1 MAKVSGINFIKED
14 EVKTMP
20 MAPME
25 VTKALIVNKDTGVKR
40 DAYSAQVKFD
50 YYSSFKFP
58 SGITSDDYAL
68 IHYHSKRKKHD
79 DQFVVQAHV
88 RIVETKWP
96 EREGRKARS
105 TYMIQIYLNNNLKWE
120 FDITSTQ
127 FLNAFLQGLSE
138 GDIEKVYS
146 PVERIPFSSEEK
158 EEPKAAEDLQG
169 LPPEEANASEGE
181 DPNKLPF

>member
-1 MAKVSGINFIKED
+1 
-14 EVKTMP
+14 
-20 MAPME
+20 
-25 VTKALIVNKDTGVKR
+25 
-40 DAYSAQVKFD
+40 
-50 YYSSFKFP
+50 
-58 SGITSDDYAL
+58 
-68 IHYHSKRKKHD
+68 
-79 DQFVVQAHV
+79 
-88 RIVETKWP
+88 
-96 EREGRKARS
+96 
-105 TYMIQIYLNNNLKWE
+105 MIQIYLNNNLKWE

-158 EEPKAAEDLQG
+158 EEPKAAEDLQE

>member
-40 DAYSAQVKFD
+40 DTYSAQVKFD

-88 RIVETKWP
+88 RIIETKWP

-120 FDITSTQ
+120 FDITSSQ
-127 FLNAFLQGLSE
+127 FLNAFLQGLAE
-138 GDIEKVYS
+138 GDIEKAFA
-146 PVERIPFSSEEK
+146 PVERIPFSFDDK
-158 EEPKAAEDLQG
+158 EEPKVAEDLQE
-169 LPPEEANASEGE
+169 LPSEEAPASEDE
-181 DPNKLPF
+181 DPNKVPF